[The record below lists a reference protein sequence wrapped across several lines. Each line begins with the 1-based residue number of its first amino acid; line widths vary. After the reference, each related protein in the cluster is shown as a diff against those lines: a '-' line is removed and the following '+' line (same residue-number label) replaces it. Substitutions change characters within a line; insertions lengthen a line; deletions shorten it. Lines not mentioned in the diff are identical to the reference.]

1 MKPTVIVLGV
11 DSPTGLAVV
20 RNLGRTGVK
29 VIGIGWQI
37 RAVGLHSRYCAVSV
51 LRKRKEDAL
60 ADQVKALTETHDA
73 RFLLVVGES
82 DLERA
87 LAEPR

>member
-1 MKPTVIVLGV
+1 M
-11 DSPTGLAVV
+11 V
-20 RNLGRTGVK
+20 RDLGRTGVK

-37 RAVGLHSRYCAVSV
+37 QAVGLHSRYRAVSV
-51 LRKRKEDAL
+51 LRERKEDAL
-60 ADQVKALTETHDA
+60 VDQLKTLTEAHDA

-87 LAEPR
+87 PAESR

>member
-1 MKPTVIVLGV
+1 LIAVSGALRSRAGRSLFPLKPTVIVLGV

-51 LRKRKEDAL
+51 LRNAKKTRWS
-60 ADQVKALTETHDA
+60 T
-73 RFLLVVGES
+73 S
-82 DLERA
+82 
-87 LAEPR
+87 